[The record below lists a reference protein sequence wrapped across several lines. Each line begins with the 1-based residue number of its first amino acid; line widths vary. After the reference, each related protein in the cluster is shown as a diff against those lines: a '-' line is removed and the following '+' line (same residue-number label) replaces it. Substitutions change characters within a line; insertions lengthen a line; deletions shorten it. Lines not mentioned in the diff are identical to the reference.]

1 MNVPNQPMT
10 PVPPKKGL
18 SPLAWVGIGC
28 GVIVVLGVIALVA
41 GGWWVKNKATQYA
54 DKFEKNPTLAAAE
67 VAVRM
72 NPELELVK
80 VDDDKGTLTIRN
92 KKTGEEITMNAEDV
106 KEGKVTFKTKDGTTT
121 FDASGSGENGSVKV
135 TGPNGQVATFGGG
148 AGAPQNLPSWLPTYP
163 GGTVQG
169 SFDSTS
175 GNERTAAFSVTTTDP
190 ADKVLSF
197 YEEKLK
203 GAGLKVDRTNF
214 DTNGMKGG
222 VINGTGENP
231 VRQVGVTV
239 GTQDDGSTSAAVT
252 FSEKKG

>member
-10 PVPPKKGL
+10 PAPPPKKGL
-18 SPLAWVGIGC
+18 SPLAWIGIGC
-28 GVIVVLGVIALVA
+28 GVLVVLVVVSIVVA
-41 GGWWVKNKATQYA
+41 GGWLFKKVS
-54 DKFEKNPTLAAAE
+54 DNPTLAAAE
-67 VAVRM
+67 MVIRA
-72 NPELELVK
+72 NPDLEV
-80 VDDDKGTLTIRN
+80 VDVDRGASTMKIRN
-92 KKTGEEITMNAEDV
+92 KKTGEEITMNADDI
-106 KEGKVTFKTKDGTTT
+106 KDGKLTFETKDGQAT
-121 FDASGSGENGSVKV
+121 FEASGSGEAGSVKV
-135 TGPNGQVATFGGG
+135 TGPDGQVATFGGG
-148 AGAPQNLPSWLPTYP
+148 AGAPQNLPSWLPVYP
-163 GGTVQG
+163 GGTMQG

-239 GTQDDGSTSAAVT
+239 GTQDDGSTSASVT
-252 FSEKKG
+252 FSEKKS